1 MDEKVIMGKAQRALF
16 CLTAVALAQTGCG
29 NATKIAFAPTCAQDV
44 PCRASDPL
52 LSSQPVRV
60 QPSRS
65 GFVLTESLRLHGKR
79 LLPAGTELRSA
90 RVFVQSLPPRYVV
103 DGLRTDPKSPFVP
116 ATGNVIDEDGVYW
129 ATLSNAQIPRAAPPP
144 SR

>member
-1 MDEKVIMGKAQRALF
+1 MGKAQITLL
-16 CLTAVALAQTGCG
+16 CLLTAALAEAGCG
-29 NATKIAFAPTCAQDV
+29 SGARLAFAPACAVDV

-60 QPSRS
+60 QPSRY
-65 GFVLTESLRLHGKR
+65 GFVLTEPLRLHGKR

-90 RVFVQSLPPRYVV
+90 RIFVQSLPPRYVV

-116 ATGNVIDEDGVYW
+116 ATGNVLYEEGVYW
-129 ATLSNAQIPRAAPPP
+129 ATLSNARIPRGSP
-144 SR
+144 SPGH